1 MSFLVSNCTC
11 TKANV
16 IDSPASRP
24 FDRSIYTPLST
35 QDPENSKGSQD
46 NSNMSSN
53 PEQFEVDINHYEL
66 YTVIGKGHNNTAT
79 IFLAKHLPSKMLIAV
94 KKIDLESEHLDFLL
108 LQKEI
113 FWANQ
118 LDHSRILNHYTSF
131 IHNHELWV
139 IMPLMAFG
147 SACDLIHAYFIT
159 GLSETAAA
167 YILRDTLLALEY
179 LHSNG
184 IIHRGIKAS
193 HVLIAANGKICL
205 SGMQMAY
212 SMIQDGRWLHT
223 VHDYPSHAIPC
234 LQWFSPEILEQNLSG
249 YDTKSDIYSVG
260 ILACELCN
268 GQAPFS
274 DMPATQ
280 MLLEK
285 LNGTKPMLADSTT
298 LHEFT
303 TDCET
308 DEQNAII
315 FNRTF
320 TPQFHDLVSLC
331 LEKDP
336 NQRPSATTLLTHP
349 FFKNLKRKTNDILPN
364 LLHPVK
370 PLTDISKFL
379 KDDKAVAALSD
390 QVAEIQVSEDW
401 DF

>member
-24 FDRSIYTPLST
+24 FDRSIYTPL
-35 QDPENSKGSQD
+35 NSIWRRWEGVCPVIVTMWIYKTKLAMTRHNLKRIRPLKTLKIQKAHRIIATCQATR
-46 NSNMSSN
+46 NSLKSILTTMNC
-53 PEQFEVDINHYEL
+53 
-66 YTVIGKGHNNTAT
+66 T
-79 IFLAKHLPSKMLIAV
+79 
-94 KKIDLESEHLDFLL
+94 LL
-108 LQKEI
+108 LKEI